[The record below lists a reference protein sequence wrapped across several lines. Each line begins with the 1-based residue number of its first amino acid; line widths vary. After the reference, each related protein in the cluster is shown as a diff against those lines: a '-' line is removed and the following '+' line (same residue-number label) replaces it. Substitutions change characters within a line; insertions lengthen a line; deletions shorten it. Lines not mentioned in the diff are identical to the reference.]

1 MSGVIFTIIMPECF
15 IEQKKNLIRK
25 IWLKTFIKTKNNDF
39 NNF

>member
-25 IWLKTFIKTKNNDF
+25 IYDWKPLKTKNNDF
-39 NNF
+39 NYF